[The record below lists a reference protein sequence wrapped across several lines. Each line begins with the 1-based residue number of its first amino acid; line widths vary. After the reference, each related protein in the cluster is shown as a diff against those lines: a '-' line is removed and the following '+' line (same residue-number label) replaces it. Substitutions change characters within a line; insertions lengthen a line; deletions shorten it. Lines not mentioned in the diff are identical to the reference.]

1 MATSNKNMGMN
12 PFVNRKVQRVDRITK
27 DSTNQ
32 QIKKRNAKSE
42 APSFTNYRKLLDTVY
57 LQNPILSLLFEMQ
70 SLTGLRF
77 SDASTLIRSDF
88 YDEDTNRFKPYFD
101 FTPLKT
107 YSLAYSKIAN
117 SEKGKTKT
125 HDEIDSL
132 ARTEAMLTI
141 FTNDRIRE
149 VIDEVESLNGH
160 ISSEFLFASEH
171 RFSAG
176 NPPSIQYAN
185 RLLKKLHKSH
195 PNLGFDETGTHSFRK
210 YFATSMVE
218 LNDANIVQ
226 VQALLGHKSVETT
239 VKYVSKKK
247 EDLQKLIKEMKTEAA

>member
-88 YDEDTNRFKPYFD
+88 M
-101 FTPLKT
+101 
-107 YSLAYSKIAN
+107 
-117 SEKGKTKT
+117 TKT
-125 HDEIDSL
+125 QIGSNHTL
-132 ARTEAMLTI
+132 
-141 FTNDRIRE
+141 
-149 VIDEVESLNGH
+149 
-160 ISSEFLFASEH
+160 IS
-171 RFSAG
+171 
-176 NPPSIQYAN
+176 
-185 RLLKKLHKSH
+185 RL
-195 PNLGFDETGTHSFRK
+195 
-210 YFATSMVE
+210 
-218 LNDANIVQ
+218 
-226 VQALLGHKSVETT
+226 
-239 VKYVSKKK
+239 
-247 EDLQKLIKEMKTEAA
+247 